1 MIGRSSPEDEEVEED
16 REGGFDGLTY
26 LGFLHP
32 HVGTRSPYSFCIA
45 SSEIWPKFLNRNGE
59 NKERLL
65 LLLLF
70 FFFIS
75 FTSFCFS

>member
-16 REGGFDGLTY
+16 REGGFDGFAY

-45 SSEIWPKFLNRNGE
+45 SSENWPKISATSNSSVLNEATGS
-59 NKERLL
+59 LL
-65 LLLLF
+65 C
-70 FFFIS
+70 S
-75 FTSFCFS
+75 PFCLNS